1 MNKVGKMHTNSNLE
15 IELKLHV
22 PDTSLAGLEKALAR
36 GKVNRVELRDLYF
49 DTLDRQLALQQVSLR
64 LRLENNR
71 WVQTI
76 KIKTSSFSTRIEYNH
91 FRPRPELDL
100 DLYQNTVAEKFISQL
115 KSALDVRYE
124 TFVQRH
130 YRNTR
135 QSSDLV
141 EIAFD
146 RGFIRSGKQ
155 ELPISEI
162 EFELKRGSRATLF
175 SVANQWQKDHQ
186 LILDVRSKAER
197 GDLLCL
203 LENKPK
209 EHQERIGNNHS
220 QFESQA
226 INLVWPARTSKALH
240 LKPVMTTAQGLNCIM
255 AECLDQII
263 RNASV
268 IAEVDTAKE
277 CKPDTSEHVHQLR
290 VGIRRIRTAWSFFD
304 GLCQLPDNEHRE
316 ILKYYFG
323 LLGGARDQSVLQS
336 GLMPALIAAG
346 QPLLNMELSTN
357 VSEPVSVS
365 KDSSFQSCILNIC
378 AFMETSAFIKAA
390 NTASIKQVKIKKYL
404 LLRLKKWHQKILF
417 NSQDFDQ
424 LTLKEKHE
432 LRKRLKKLRYALQ
445 FTIALLPDQKLKT
458 YQRELEV
465 IQNLLGEINDLTTA
479 LSKFTA
485 LKDLQPEA
493 WFACGWISN
502 RLTNLEQKTTKAFE
516 NFEKNRYWR

>member
-1 MNKVGKMHTNSNLE
+1 MHTNSSLE

-22 PDTSLAGLEKALAR
+22 PNASVAGVEKALAR
-36 GKVNRVELRDLYF
+36 GKVNRVELKALYF
-49 DTLDRQLALQQVSLR
+49 DTVDRQLALQQISLR

-76 KIKTSSFSTRIEYNH
+76 KIKTNSFSTRIEYNH
-91 FRPRPELDL
+91 FRPHPELDL
-100 DLYQNTVAEKFISQL
+100 DLYKNTVAEKFISQL
-115 KSALDVRYE
+115 KSAINVSYE

-146 RGFIRSGKQ
+146 RGYIRSGNQ

-162 EFELKRGSRATLF
+162 EFELKRGSKATLF

-203 LENKPK
+203 LENKPNGL
-209 EHQERIGNNHS
+209 QERIGNNLS
-220 QFESQA
+220 QIESQA
-226 INLVWPARTSKALH
+226 IDLVWPARTSKALH
-240 LKPVMTTAQGLNCIM
+240 LKHEMTAAQGLNCVM
-255 AECLDQII
+255 AECLDQIV

-268 IAEVDTAKE
+268 LAEVDTANI
-277 CKPDTSEHVHQLR
+277 CKLDTTEHVHQLR
-290 VGIRRIRTAWSFFD
+290 VGIRRVRTAWSFFD
-304 GLCQLPDNEHRE
+304 GLCQLPDSEHRE

-323 LLGGARDQSVLQS
+323 LFGGARDQSILHS

-346 QPLLNMELSTN
+346 QPLLKMELSTN
-357 VSEPVSVS
+357 GSDPISVS
-365 KDSSFQSCILNIC
+365 KDCSFQSCILNLC
-378 AFMETSAFIKAA
+378 AFIETSDFMKAE
-390 NTASIKQVKIKKYL
+390 NSVSVKQVKLKKCL
-404 LLRLKKWHQKILF
+404 LLRLRKWHQKIIF
-417 NSQDFDQ
+417 NSKGFTQ
-424 LTLKEKHE
+424 LPLEEKHE
-432 LRKRLKKLRYALQ
+432 LRKRVKKLRYALQ
-445 FTIALLPDQKLKT
+445 FTIDLLPDLKLKT
-458 YQRELEV
+458 YQKELTV
-465 IQNLLGEINDLTTA
+465 IQNLLGEMNDLTTA

-502 RLTNLEQKTTKAFE
+502 RLTNLEQETADAFE
-516 NFEKNRYWR
+516 KFETNRYWQ